1 MRPQRC
7 GLHFAVAMKKRTTA
21 VSTRLAAACA
31 LALLAPHVLAEQA
44 AKLEQVQVSGAR
56 STPSDANRLGVGVQD
71 TPQALT
77 VIGAELM
84 RAQGAESLEQVLLNV
99 PGLTQ
104 TAAHSGIFS
113 NYVSRGFQLDNA
125 SNFFRD
131 GLRFDRQSQ
140 VSLQNIEQ
148 VEVIRGP
155 ASLQYGK
162 LVPGGLVNFVTKK
175 PTAVTRHEVTLLAN
189 RFGQVE
195 AGLDTTGSFDVA
207 GKLLYRLNAEAKR
220 LDGFRDHVDGHAWSV
235 APAFSVELSPAT
247 ALDVML
253 EHSRHDTLR
262 DPGQPA
268 PDATDLGSVTRIA
281 PSAFF
286 GETNAT
292 NAVRNTSGALR
303 LNHRL
308 NSEWQLRADYSGSR
322 FDRDMRFTI
331 NLNRRATA
339 PTLVPRVSRAAFT
352 SADAD
357 SVRLEA
363 FGDFAAAGLRHKL
376 LLGVDRLKRR
386 VDDLTTGNTV
396 LAPVDL
402 YQPVPTG
409 NASYSSTPLFDE
421 TMRATD
427 TGLYVQDQVSAGP
440 WQLMLGLRRDSLKET
455 YREAGLDFRNQHDA
469 TQTSPSAGVLFRAA
483 PQLQLYASYSRSLDS
498 NVATN
503 GCGRSYDPSRGT
515 QYEVGAKGSG
525 LGGLQWAVSAFD
537 LTRANGLSEDP
548 TGAVDADDN
557 ACMVQGAKQ
566 RSTGVEVEASGRVGK
581 QWRLHAAFA
590 QLHARFT
597 EDTDPSK
604 IGKKLRNAPK
614 QTLRLWAEHDFGAAL
629 PGLSASL
636 GLSRIGERFAN
647 DANTLRIPAHT
658 VWDAGLRYALGASD
672 SLQLVVRNLTDRRYV
687 EDSAPNANAIN
698 QGAPRNLTLRYAHV
712 F

>member
-1 MRPQRC
+1 MKTTRTT
-7 GLHFAVAMKKRTTA
+7 LHRIAVACT
-21 VSTRLAAACA
+21 
-31 LALLAPHVLAEQA
+31 LALSAHATQA
-44 AKLEQVQVSGAR
+44 QETTRLEQVQVAGSR

-84 RAQGAESLEQVLLNV
+84 RAQGVDSLEQVLLNV

-125 SNFFRD
+125 SNYFRD

-140 VSLQNIEQ
+140 ISLQNIEQ

-162 LVPGGLVNFVTKK
+162 LVPGGLINFVTKK
-175 PTAVTRHEVTLLAN
+175 PTAVSRHEATLLAN
-189 RFGQVE
+189 RFGQLE
-195 AGLDTTGSFDVA
+195 AGLDSTGSLDAA
-207 GKLLYRLNAEAKR
+207 GHALYRLNVEAKR

-235 APAFSVELSPAT
+235 APAFNFELSPAT
-247 ALDVML
+247 VLDVML

-268 PDATDLGSVTRIA
+268 PDATDLSSVTRIS

-308 NSEWQLRADYSGSR
+308 NSEWQLRVDYSGSR

-339 PTLVPRVSRAAFT
+339 PTQVPRVSRAAFT
-352 SADAD
+352 NADAD
-357 SVRLEA
+357 SLRLEA
-363 FGDFAAAGLRHKL
+363 FGDFATGSVRHKL
-376 LLGVDRLKRR
+376 LVGVDRLKRR

-396 LAPVDL
+396 LPPVDL
-402 YQPVPTG
+402 YAPVPTG
-409 NASYSSTPLFDE
+409 TATYSATPLFDE
-421 TMRATD
+421 QMRATD
-427 TGLYVQDQVSAGP
+427 TGLYAQDQISIGP
-440 WQLMLGLRRDSLKET
+440 WQLMLGLRRDSLKES
-455 YREAGLDFRNQHDA
+455 YHEAGLDFRNRHEA
-469 TQTSPSAGVLFRAA
+469 TQTSPSAGVLFRVA
-483 PQLQLYASYSRSLDS
+483 PQLSLYASYSRSLDS

-503 GCGRSYDPSRGT
+503 GCGRSYDPSRGA
-515 QYEVGAKGSG
+515 QVEAGAKGTV

-537 LTRANGLSEDP
+537 LTRSNGLSEDP

-557 ACMVQGAKQ
+557 ACLVQGAKQ
-566 RSTGVEVEASGRVGK
+566 RSTGVELEASGRISK
-581 QWRLHAAFA
+581 QWRVHAAYT
-590 QLHARFT
+590 QLNARFT

-604 IGKKLRNAPK
+604 VGKKLRNAPR
-614 QTLRLWAEHDFGAAL
+614 QAARLWAEHDLGSTL

-636 GLSRIGERFAN
+636 GLSRVGARFAN

-658 VWDAGLRYALGASD
+658 VWDAGLRYAIRPGD
-672 SLQLVVRNLTDRRYV
+672 TLQLVVRNLTDRRYV
-687 EDSAPNANAIN
+687 EDSAANANAVN